1 MAQILTPTQGP
12 GPLPEFLVRET
23 IPKGWHPAPLELHL
37 VPVLR
42 AVLAILRNR
51 RAKRIEVCQDAFDGG
66 RSEQVSSPMVLAIGL
81 GFIKRRNSVRLS
93 ILVRIH
99 EMLGQMTE
107 LPDDLKRAVYK

>member
-1 MAQILTPTQGP
+1 M
-12 GPLPEFLVRET
+12 
-23 IPKGWHPAPLELHL
+23 
-37 VPVLR
+37 LR

-107 LPDDLKRAVYK
+107 LPDDLKRDVYK